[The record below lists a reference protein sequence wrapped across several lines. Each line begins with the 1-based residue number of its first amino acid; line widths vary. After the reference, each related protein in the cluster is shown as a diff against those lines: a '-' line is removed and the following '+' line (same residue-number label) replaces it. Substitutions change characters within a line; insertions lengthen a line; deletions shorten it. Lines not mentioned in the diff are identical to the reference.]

1 MIAQKVRGRL
11 TAAGRWGQVRGFML
25 SYPSEFDV
33 IVVGGGHAGCE
44 AALAAARLGCKT
56 LLLSGNLDTIAHM
69 SCNPAVG
76 GVGKGQLV
84 KEVEAL
90 GGAMGRAADATG
102 IQFRRLNQ
110 SKGAAVRSTRVQSD
124 KALYRSF
131 VRSALE
137 AEPNLCL
144 QQGEGQRLL
153 YKEEAGQGGRRFRVS
168 GVVTSMGIGYVGRAV
183 VLTTGTFLHGKL
195 HVGEQQLEGGRMG
208 EPPARGL
215 SHSLK
220 ELGFRM
226 GRLKT
231 GTPCRLDGRTID
243 WAGLEK
249 QPGDEPLPR
258 FCEDG
263 PAPPLPQRP
272 CYLTGTTPRT
282 HELILA
288 NLHRSPLFAGRITGV
303 GPRYC
308 PSIEDKVVRF
318 ADRTR
323 HGIFL
328 EPEGL
333 STCEVYPNGISTSLP
348 ADVQLAV
355 IASIPGLERATL
367 LRFGYAVEY
376 DFADPTQLLP
386 TLEAREVAG
395 LYLAG
400 QINGTSGYEEAAAQG
415 LWAGANAAL
424 SLQGDG
430 EALLLGRDQAYLG
443 VMVDDLTTKGVD
455 EPYRMMTARAEY
467 RLLLREDNADERLLP
482 LGRKLG
488 LVSDARWQAFS
499 ARQKQVYDAV
509 AVLRDKTAYPDAGT
523 NDRLLAMGTTPLGR
537 PSKLFE
543 VLRRPEVRYAAL
555 CEAFGL
561 PPLADS
567 LAERIETTIKY
578 EGYLDRQEEEAR
590 RFRAMEETPLP
601 ADLNY
606 LGIPGLSREIVE
618 KLTKMRPPSVGQASR
633 IPGVT
638 PAAVSILLVMAKMQ
652 QAG

>member
-1 MIAQKVRGRL
+1 
-11 TAAGRWGQVRGFML
+11 ML
-25 SYPSEFDV
+25 HYPHEYDV

-44 AALAAARLGCKT
+44 AALASARLGMRT
-56 LLLSGNLDTIAHM
+56 LLLSGNLDTIGHM

-76 GVGKGQLV
+76 GVGKGHLV
-84 KEVEAL
+84 KEIEAL
-90 GGAMGRAADATG
+90 GGVMGRAADATG
-102 IQFRRLNQ
+102 IQFRRLNL

-124 KALYRSF
+124 KMLYRSF
-131 VRSALE
+131 VRSFVERMPGLE
-137 AEPNLCL
+137 V
-144 QQGEGQRLL
+144 QQGDGQKLL
-153 YKEEAGQGGRRFRVS
+153 YEPVSGHPVERFRVV
-168 GVVTSMGIGYVGRAV
+168 GVLTTMGIAYRGKAV
-183 VLTTGTFLHGKL
+183 ILTTGTFLQGKL

-215 SHSLK
+215 SQSLR
-220 ELGFRM
+220 ELGFRI

-243 WAGLEK
+243 WQSLEK

-263 PAPPLPQRP
+263 PAPPLPQLP
-272 CYLTGTTPRT
+272 CYITATTSRT

-318 ADRTR
+318 ADKPR
-323 HGIFL
+323 HQIFL

-348 ADVQLAV
+348 ADIQLQV
-355 IASIPGLERATL
+355 IASIPGLERARV

-376 DFADPTQLLP
+376 DYADPTQLLP

-424 SLQGDG
+424 KLRGDG
-430 EALLLGRDQAYLG
+430 ESLVMGRDQAYMG
-443 VMVDDLTTKGVD
+443 VLVDDLTTRGVD

-488 LVSDARWQAFS
+488 LVDDERWQAFTTRQ
-499 ARQKQVYDAV
+499 ALCEAELALLRQKTV
-509 AVLRDKTAYPDAGT
+509 YPDAAT
-523 NDRLLAMGTTPLGR
+523 NDLLVAIGTTPLSR
-537 PSKLFE
+537 PSKLAE
-543 VLRRPEVRYAAL
+543 VLRRPEVSYAGLAQ
-555 CEAFGL
+555 AFSLAQL
-561 PPLADS
+561 PPQLG
-567 LAERIETTIKY
+567 ERVETHIKY
-578 EGYLDRQEEEAR
+578 EGYLDRQAEEAR

-601 ADLNY
+601 PELNY

-618 KLTKMRPPSVGQASR
+618 KLSKARPASLGQASR

-638 PAAVSILLVMAKMQ
+638 PAAVSILMVMARTQ
-652 QAG
+652 RAV